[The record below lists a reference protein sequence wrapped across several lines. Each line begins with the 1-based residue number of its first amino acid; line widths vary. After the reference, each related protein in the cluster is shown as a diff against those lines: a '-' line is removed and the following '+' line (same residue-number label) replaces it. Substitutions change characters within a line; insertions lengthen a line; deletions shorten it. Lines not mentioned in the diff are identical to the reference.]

1 MKSKYDSKLVTR
13 VQKRNANENITLK
26 QLAKEEGLTAGQ
38 LYYILYNLNPNRSHS
53 NREKDL
59 QKEIKKAIKHVEP
72 PRVKR
77 NIKEATVT
85 LRPVLAK
92 KRKNIPGISF
102 FDWLLGRK

>member
-13 VQKRNANENITLK
+13 VQKRNASENITLK

-38 LYYILYNLNPNRSHS
+38 LYYILYNHS